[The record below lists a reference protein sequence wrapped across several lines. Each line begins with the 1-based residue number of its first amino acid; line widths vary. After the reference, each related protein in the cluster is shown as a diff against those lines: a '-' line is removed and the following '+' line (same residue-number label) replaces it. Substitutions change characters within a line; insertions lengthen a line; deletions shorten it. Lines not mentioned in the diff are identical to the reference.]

1 MLYLIPDDLLAINEF
16 VLAQEGQQSHL
27 RDAGSL
33 ESALMRP
40 QMAAH
45 YEGADLARQVAPLV
59 AGIALAHA
67 FVDGNKRTALLAGEM
82 FVDLNGS
89 RVESEP
95 LEFAKAIL
103 ALVNHG
109 ESVEAAT
116 ANLESWMRARLHPQ
130 R

>member
-1 MLYLIPDDLLAINEF
+1 MLYLIPDDVLAINEF
-16 VLAQEGQQSHL
+16 VLAPEGQPSHL
-27 RDAGSL
+27 RDAGAL

-45 YEGADLARQVAPLV
+45 Y

-67 FVDGNKRTALLAGEM
+67 FVDGNKRAALLAGEM

-89 RVESEP
+89 RVESGP
-95 LEFAKAIL
+95 LEFAKAML

-109 ESVEAAT
+109 ESVEGAT